1 MSIKKSEDK
10 SLSPEKK
17 VTQGRKNAIIETK
30 EIEHCYPD
38 HGVTIKAT
46 SKKEADKKLKELLK

>member
-1 MSIKKSEDK
+1 MSIKKFSHKALGPDND
-10 SLSPEKK
+10 
-17 VTQGRKNAIIETK
+17 VTRGKKNAIIETK

-46 SKKEADKKLKELLK
+46 SKAEADKKLKDLIN